1 LIFVRTP
8 KNTRKCVVS
17 TNIAETSITI
27 DGVVYVIDPGFSKQ
41 KVLKYNV
48 ITILLILIFKIKI
61 NSGLQSPISK
71 ASANQRCGRAGR
83 TQPGKCYRL
92 YTQPTFDSD
101 LIEETYPEILRSNLA
116 NLIIELKKL
125 GVQDLVHFDF
135 IDPPSPES
143 LMRGLEELYF
153 LGRISVC

>member
-1 LIFVRTP
+1 M
-8 KNTRKCVVS
+8 
-17 TNIAETSITI
+17 
-27 DGVVYVIDPGFSKQ
+27 GVES
-41 KVLKYNV
+41 
-48 ITILLILIFKIKI
+48 LLV
-61 NSGLQSPISK
+61 SPISK
-71 ASANQRCGRAGR
+71 ASANQRSGRAGR

-92 YTQPTFDSD
+92 YTLPTFDSE

-153 LGRISVC
+153 LGRIFVY